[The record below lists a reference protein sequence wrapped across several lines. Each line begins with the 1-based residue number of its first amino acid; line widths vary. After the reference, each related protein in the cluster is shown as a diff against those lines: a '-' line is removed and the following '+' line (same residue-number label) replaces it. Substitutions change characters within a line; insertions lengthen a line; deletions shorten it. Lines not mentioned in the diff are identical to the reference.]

1 MGKHRANPSHAPRKN
16 GIIAPFLSPTPA
28 RMNRLLFTALI
39 FATAACAAPPT
50 TPPPAPRQLENPP
63 IAPSLPY
70 PETTPNEQFEQ
81 LAIQVSRLENQVA
94 ELQERIEQLE
104 QRLATPAKRPT
115 RVHSNKPI
123 APPFASHQ
131 GSLKTENASSRL
143 EKAQQQYRAQQ
154 YQAATVTL
162 READSGGDGS
172 ETAQKSMFLLLQAH
186 QKLNHCQSV
195 INIGQRYAARFSVS
209 PNAPEALS
217 LVAQCQ
223 WRIQQ
228 QDIARDTWRKI
239 IQQYP
244 KSPAALRARNQI
256 DKR

>member
-1 MGKHRANPSHAPRKN
+1 
-16 GIIAPFLSPTPA
+16 
-28 RMNRLLFTALI
+28 MNRLLFTALI
-39 FATAACAAPPT
+39 FATAACAAPPNAL
-50 TPPPAPRQLENPP
+50 PPAPRQPENPSV
-63 IAPSLPY
+63 PSLPY

-94 ELQERIEQLE
+94 ELHERVEQLE
-104 QRLATPAKRPT
+104 QRIAASAKRPT
-115 RVHSNKPI
+115 RVRVNKPI
-123 APPFASHQ
+123 APPFQ
-131 GSLKTENASSRL
+131 GSLKTENTPSLL
-143 EKAQQQYRAQQ
+143 EKAQQQYHAQQ
-154 YQAATVTL
+154 YQAATATL

-195 INIGQRYAARFSVS
+195 INIGQRYAARFSGS

-244 KSPAALRARNQI
+244 KSPAAARARNQI
-256 DKR
+256 HKK

>member
-1 MGKHRANPSHAPRKN
+1 
-16 GIIAPFLSPTPA
+16 
-28 RMNRLLFTALI
+28 MNRLSLTALAL
-39 FATAACAAPPT
+39 ATAACATPPT
-50 TPPPAPRQLENPP
+50 TPPPRQPETPP

-94 ELQERIEQLE
+94 ELHERVEQLE
-104 QRLATPAKRPT
+104 QRIAASAKRPT
-115 RVHSNKPI
+115 RVRVNKPI
-123 APPFASHQ
+123 APPFQ
-131 GSLKTENASSRL
+131 GSLKTENTPSLL
-143 EKAQQQYRAQQ
+143 EKAQQQYHAQQ
-154 YQAATVTL
+154 YQAATATL

-195 INIGQRYAARFSVS
+195 INIGQRYAARFSGS

-244 KSPAALRARNQI
+244 KSPAAARARNQI
-256 DKR
+256 HKK

>member
-1 MGKHRANPSHAPRKN
+1 
-16 GIIAPFLSPTPA
+16 
-28 RMNRLLFTALI
+28 MNRLLFTALI

-50 TPPPAPRQLENPP
+50 MPPPAPRQPENPP

-94 ELQERIEQLE
+94 ELHERVEQLE
-104 QRLATPAKRPT
+104 QRIAASAKRPT
-115 RVHSNKPI
+115 RVRVNKPI
-123 APPFASHQ
+123 APPFQ
-131 GSLKTENASSRL
+131 GSLKTENAPSLL

-154 YQAATVTL
+154 YQAATATL

-195 INIGQRYAARFSVS
+195 INIGQRYAARFSGS

-244 KSPAALRARNQI
+244 KSPAAARARNQI
-256 DKR
+256 HKK

>member
-1 MGKHRANPSHAPRKN
+1 
-16 GIIAPFLSPTPA
+16 
-28 RMNRLLFTALI
+28 MNRLLFTALI

-50 TPPPAPRQLENPP
+50 MPPPAPRQPENPP

-94 ELQERIEQLE
+94 ELHERVEQLE
-104 QRLATPAKRPT
+104 QRIAASAKRPT
-115 RVHSNKPI
+115 RVRVNKPI
-123 APPFASHQ
+123 APPFQ
-131 GSLKTENASSRL
+131 GSLKTENAPSRL
-143 EKAQQQYRAQQ
+143 EKAQQQYRQQ
-154 YQAATVTL
+154 HYQAATATL
-162 READSGGDGS
+162 READGGGDGS

-195 INIGQRYAARFSVS
+195 INIGQRYAARFSGS

-244 KSPAALRARNQI
+244 KSPAAARARNQI
-256 DKR
+256 HKK

>member
-1 MGKHRANPSHAPRKN
+1 
-16 GIIAPFLSPTPA
+16 
-28 RMNRLLFTALI
+28 MNRLLFTALI

-94 ELQERIEQLE
+94 ELHERVEQLE
-104 QRLATPAKRPT
+104 QRIAASAKRPT
-115 RVHSNKPI
+115 RVRVNKPI
-123 APPFASHQ
+123 APPFQ
-131 GSLKTENASSRL
+131 GSLKTENTPSLL
-143 EKAQQQYRAQQ
+143 EKAQQQYHAQQ
-154 YQAATVTL
+154 YQAATATL

-195 INIGQRYAARFSVS
+195 INIGQRYATRFSGS
-209 PNAPEALS
+209 LNAPEALS

-244 KSPAALRARNQI
+244 KSPAASRARNQI
-256 DKR
+256 KQR

>member
-1 MGKHRANPSHAPRKN
+1 
-16 GIIAPFLSPTPA
+16 
-28 RMNRLLFTALI
+28 MNRLLFTALI
-39 FATAACAAPPT
+39 LATAACAAPPNAL
-50 TPPPAPRQLENPP
+50 PPAPRQPENPSV
-63 IAPSLPY
+63 PSLPY
-70 PETTPNEQFEQ
+70 PETTANEQFEQ

-94 ELQERIEQLE
+94 ELHERVEQLE
-104 QRLATPAKRPT
+104 QRIAASAKRPT
-115 RVHSNKPI
+115 RVRVNKPI
-123 APPFASHQ
+123 APPFQ
-131 GSLKTENASSRL
+131 GSLKTENAPSLL

-154 YQAATVTL
+154 YQAATATL

-195 INIGQRYAARFSVS
+195 INIGQRYATRFSGS
-209 PNAPEALS
+209 LNAPEALS

-223 WRIQQ
+223 WHIQQ

-244 KSPAALRARNQI
+244 KSPAASRARNQI
-256 DKR
+256 KQR

>member
-1 MGKHRANPSHAPRKN
+1 M
-16 GIIAPFLSPTPA
+16 
-28 RMNRLLFTALI
+28 
-39 FATAACAAPPT
+39 
-50 TPPPAPRQLENPP
+50 PPPAPRQPENPP

-94 ELQERIEQLE
+94 ELHERVEQLE
-104 QRLATPAKRPT
+104 QRIAASAKRPT
-115 RVHSNKPI
+115 RVRVNKPI
-123 APPFASHQ
+123 APPFQ
-131 GSLKTENASSRL
+131 GSLKTENTPSLL
-143 EKAQQQYRAQQ
+143 EKAQQQYHAQQ
-154 YQAATVTL
+154 YQAATATL

-195 INIGQRYAARFSVS
+195 INIGQRYAARFSGGL
-209 PNAPEALS
+209 NAPEALS

-244 KSPAALRARNQI
+244 KSSAAARARNQI
-256 DKR
+256 HKK

>member
-1 MGKHRANPSHAPRKN
+1 
-16 GIIAPFLSPTPA
+16 
-28 RMNRLLFTALI
+28 MNRLLFTALI
-39 FATAACAAPPT
+39 LATAACAAPPNAL
-50 TPPPAPRQLENPP
+50 PPAPRQPENPSV
-63 IAPSLPY
+63 PSLPY

-94 ELQERIEQLE
+94 ELHERVEQLE
-104 QRLATPAKRPT
+104 QRLAASAKRSA
-115 RVHSNKPI
+115 RVRVNKPI
-123 APPFASHQ
+123 APPFQ
-131 GSLKTENASSRL
+131 GSLKTENAPSLL

-154 YQAATVTL
+154 YQAATATL

-172 ETAQKSMFLLLQAH
+172 ESAQKSMFLLLQSH

-195 INIGQRYAARFSVS
+195 INIGQRYAARFSGS

-244 KSPAALRARNQI
+244 KSPAAARARNQI
-256 DKR
+256 KQR

>member
-1 MGKHRANPSHAPRKN
+1 
-16 GIIAPFLSPTPA
+16 
-28 RMNRLLFTALI
+28 MNRLLFTALI
-39 FATAACAAPPT
+39 LATAACAAPPNAL
-50 TPPPAPRQLENPP
+50 PPAPRQPENPSV
-63 IAPSLPY
+63 PSLPY

-94 ELQERIEQLE
+94 ERHERVEQLE
-104 QRLATPAKRPT
+104 QRLAASAKRPT

-131 GSLKTENASSRL
+131 GSLKTETAPSLL

-154 YQAATVTL
+154 YQAATATL

-195 INIGQRYAARFSVS
+195 INIGQRYATRFSGS
-209 PNAPEALS
+209 LNAPEALS

-244 KSPAALRARNQI
+244 QSPAAARARNQI
-256 DKR
+256 HKK

>member
-1 MGKHRANPSHAPRKN
+1 
-16 GIIAPFLSPTPA
+16 
-28 RMNRLLFTALI
+28 MNRLSLTALAL
-39 FATAACAAPPT
+39 ATAACATPPT
-50 TPPPAPRQLENPP
+50 TPPPRQPETPP
-63 IAPSLPY
+63 IASSLPY
-70 PETTPNEQFEQ
+70 PETTANEQFEQ

-94 ELQERIEQLE
+94 ELHERVEQLE
-104 QRLATPAKRPT
+104 QRIAASAKRPT
-115 RVHSNKPI
+115 RVRVNKP
-123 APPFASHQ
+123 FQ
-131 GSLKTENASSRL
+131 GSLKTENAPSLL

-154 YQAATVTL
+154 YQAATATL

-195 INIGQRYAARFSVS
+195 INIGQRYATRFSGS
-209 PNAPEALS
+209 LNAPEALS

-244 KSPAALRARNQI
+244 KSSAAARARNQI
-256 DKR
+256 HKK

>member
-1 MGKHRANPSHAPRKN
+1 
-16 GIIAPFLSPTPA
+16 
-28 RMNRLLFTALI
+28 MNRLSLTALAL
-39 FATAACAAPPT
+39 ATAACATPPT
-50 TPPPAPRQLENPP
+50 TPPPRQPETPP
-63 IAPSLPY
+63 IASSLPY
-70 PETTPNEQFEQ
+70 PETTANEQFEQ

-94 ELQERIEQLE
+94 ELQERVEQLE
-104 QRLATPAKRPT
+104 QRLAASAKRPT

-123 APPFASHQ
+123 APPFANHQ
-131 GSLKTENASSRL
+131 GSLKMETAPSRL

-154 YQAATVTL
+154 YQAATATL

-172 ETAQKSMFLLLQAH
+172 ESAQKSMFLLLQSH

-195 INIGQRYAARFSVS
+195 INIGQRYATRFSGS
-209 PNAPEALS
+209 LNAPEALS

-244 KSPAALRARNQI
+244 KSPAASRARNQI
-256 DKR
+256 KQR

>member
-1 MGKHRANPSHAPRKN
+1 
-16 GIIAPFLSPTPA
+16 
-28 RMNRLLFTALI
+28 MNRLSLTALAL
-39 FATAACAAPPT
+39 ATAACATPPT
-50 TPPPAPRQLENPP
+50 TPPPRQPETPP
-63 IAPSLPY
+63 IASSLPY
-70 PETTPNEQFEQ
+70 PETTANEQFEQ

-94 ELQERIEQLE
+94 ELHERVEQLE
-104 QRLATPAKRPT
+104 QRLAASVKRPT

-131 GSLKTENASSRL
+131 GSLKTETAPSLL

-154 YQAATVTL
+154 YQAATATL

-195 INIGQRYAARFSVS
+195 INIGQRYATRFSGS
-209 PNAPEALS
+209 LNAPEALS

-244 KSPAALRARNQI
+244 QSPAAARARNQI
-256 DKR
+256 HKK

>member
-1 MGKHRANPSHAPRKN
+1 
-16 GIIAPFLSPTPA
+16 
-28 RMNRLLFTALI
+28 MNRLLFTALI

-50 TPPPAPRQLENPP
+50 MPPPAPRQPENPP

-94 ELQERIEQLE
+94 ELHERVEQLE
-104 QRLATPAKRPT
+104 QRIAASAKRPT
-115 RVHSNKPI
+115 RVRVNKPI
-123 APPFASHQ
+123 APPFQ
-131 GSLKTENASSRL
+131 GSLKTENTPSLL
-143 EKAQQQYRAQQ
+143 EKAQQQYHAQQ
-154 YQAATVTL
+154 YQAATATL

-195 INIGQRYAARFSVS
+195 INIGQRYAARFSGS

-244 KSPAALRARNQI
+244 KSPAAARARNQI
-256 DKR
+256 HKK

>member
-1 MGKHRANPSHAPRKN
+1 
-16 GIIAPFLSPTPA
+16 
-28 RMNRLLFTALI
+28 MNRLLFTALI
-39 FATAACAAPPT
+39 FATAACAAPPNAL
-50 TPPPAPRQLENPP
+50 PPAPRQPENPSV
-63 IAPSLPY
+63 PSLPY

-94 ELQERIEQLE
+94 ELHERVEQLE
-104 QRLATPAKRPT
+104 QRIAASAKRPN
-115 RVHSNKPI
+115 RVRVNKPI
-123 APPFASHQ
+123 APPFQ
-131 GSLKTENASSRL
+131 GSLKTENAPSLL

-154 YQAATVTL
+154 YQAATATL

-195 INIGQRYAARFSVS
+195 SNIGQRYAARFSGS

-244 KSPAALRARNQI
+244 KSPAASRARNQI
-256 DKR
+256 KQR

>member
-1 MGKHRANPSHAPRKN
+1 
-16 GIIAPFLSPTPA
+16 
-28 RMNRLLFTALI
+28 MNRLLFTALI
-39 FATAACAAPPT
+39 FATAACAAPPNAL
-50 TPPPAPRQLENPP
+50 PPAPRQPENPSV
-63 IAPSLPY
+63 PSLPY

-94 ELQERIEQLE
+94 ELHERVEQLE
-104 QRLATPAKRPT
+104 QRIAASAKRPT
-115 RVHSNKPI
+115 RVRVNKPI
-123 APPFASHQ
+123 APPFQ
-131 GSLKTENASSRL
+131 GSLKTENTPSLL
-143 EKAQQQYRAQQ
+143 EKAQQQYHAQQ
-154 YQAATVTL
+154 YQAATATL

-195 INIGQRYAARFSVS
+195 INIGQRYATRFSGS
-209 PNAPEALS
+209 LNAPEALS

-244 KSPAALRARNQI
+244 QSPAAARARNQI
-256 DKR
+256 HKK

>member
-1 MGKHRANPSHAPRKN
+1 
-16 GIIAPFLSPTPA
+16 
-28 RMNRLLFTALI
+28 MNRLFLTTFIL
-39 FATAACAAPPT
+39 ATAACAPPPT
-50 TPPPAPRQLENPP
+50 TPPPRQPETLP
-63 IAPSLPY
+63 IASSLPY

-94 ELQERIEQLE
+94 ELHERVEQLE
-104 QRLATPAKRPT
+104 QRLAASAKRPT
-115 RVHSNKPI
+115 RVRVNKPI
-123 APPFASHQ
+123 APPFQ
-131 GSLKTENASSRL
+131 GSLKTENTPSLL
-143 EKAQQQYRAQQ
+143 EKAQQQYHAQQ
-154 YQAATVTL
+154 YQAATATL

-172 ETAQKSMFLLLQAH
+172 ESAQKSMFLLLQSH

-195 INIGQRYAARFSVS
+195 INIGQRYAARFSGS

-244 KSPAALRARNQI
+244 KSPAASRARNQI
-256 DKR
+256 KQR

>member
-1 MGKHRANPSHAPRKN
+1 
-16 GIIAPFLSPTPA
+16 
-28 RMNRLLFTALI
+28 MNRLLFTALI

>member
-1 MGKHRANPSHAPRKN
+1 
-16 GIIAPFLSPTPA
+16 
-28 RMNRLLFTALI
+28 MNRLLFTALI

-50 TPPPAPRQLENPP
+50 TLPPALRQPENPP

-94 ELQERIEQLE
+94 ELHERVEQLE
-104 QRLATPAKRPT
+104 QRIAASAKRPT
-115 RVHSNKPI
+115 RVRVNKPI
-123 APPFASHQ
+123 APPFQ
-131 GSLKTENASSRL
+131 GSLKTENTPSLL
-143 EKAQQQYRAQQ
+143 EKAQQQYHAQQ
-154 YQAATVTL
+154 YQAATATL

-195 INIGQRYAARFSVS
+195 INIGQRYAARFSGS

-244 KSPAALRARNQI
+244 KSPAAARARNQI
-256 DKR
+256 HKK

>member
-1 MGKHRANPSHAPRKN
+1 
-16 GIIAPFLSPTPA
+16 
-28 RMNRLLFTALI
+28 MNRLLFTALI
-39 FATAACAAPPT
+39 LATAACAAPPNAL
-50 TPPPAPRQLENPP
+50 PPAPRQPENPSV
-63 IAPSLPY
+63 PSLPY

-94 ELQERIEQLE
+94 ELHERVEQLE
-104 QRLATPAKRPT
+104 QRIAASAKRPT
-115 RVHSNKPI
+115 RVRVNKPI
-123 APPFASHQ
+123 APPFQ
-131 GSLKTENASSRL
+131 GSLKTENTPSLL
-143 EKAQQQYRAQQ
+143 EKAQQQYHAQQ
-154 YQAATVTL
+154 YQAATATL

-195 INIGQRYAARFSVS
+195 INIGQRYAARFSGS

-244 KSPAALRARNQI
+244 KSPAASRARNQI
-256 DKR
+256 KQR

>member
-1 MGKHRANPSHAPRKN
+1 
-16 GIIAPFLSPTPA
+16 
-28 RMNRLLFTALI
+28 MNRLLFTALI

-50 TPPPAPRQLENPP
+50 MPPPAPRQPENPP

-94 ELQERIEQLE
+94 ELHERVEQLE
-104 QRLATPAKRPT
+104 QRIAASAKRPT
-115 RVHSNKPI
+115 RVRVNKPI
-123 APPFASHQ
+123 APPFQ
-131 GSLKTENASSRL
+131 GSLKTENAPSLL

-154 YQAATVTL
+154 YQAATATL

-195 INIGQRYAARFSVS
+195 INIGQRYATRFSGS
-209 PNAPEALS
+209 LNAPEALS

-244 KSPAALRARNQI
+244 KSPAASRARNQI
-256 DKR
+256 KQR

>member
-1 MGKHRANPSHAPRKN
+1 
-16 GIIAPFLSPTPA
+16 
-28 RMNRLLFTALI
+28 MNRLLFTALI

-50 TPPPAPRQLENPP
+50 MPPPAPRQPENPP

-81 LAIQVSRLENQVA
+81 LAIQVRRLENQVA
-94 ELQERIEQLE
+94 ELQERVEQLE
-104 QRLATPAKRPT
+104 QRLAASAKRPP

-123 APPFASHQ
+123 APPFANHQ
-131 GSLKTENASSRL
+131 GSLKTENATAL
-143 EKAQQQYRAQQ
+143 LDKAQQQYRAQQ
-154 YQAATVTL
+154 YQAATAIL

-195 INIGQRYAARFSVS
+195 INIGQRYAARFSGS
-209 PNAPEALS
+209 LNAPEALS

-244 KSPAALRARNQI
+244 KSSAAARARNQI
-256 DKR
+256 HKK

>member
-1 MGKHRANPSHAPRKN
+1 
-16 GIIAPFLSPTPA
+16 
-28 RMNRLLFTALI
+28 MNRLLLTSLVLA
-39 FATAACAAPPT
+39 ASACAAPIGQPEK
-50 TPPPAPRQLENPP
+50 PEPAHK
-63 IAPSLPY
+63 AKPSLPY
-70 PETTPNEQFEQ
+70 PESSFHEQFEQ

-94 ELQERIEQLE
+94 ELQSRVEQLE
-104 QRLATPAKRPT
+104 QRNAPPAPVKRHT
-115 RVHSNKPI
+115 RLRPAKPI
-123 APPFASHQ
+123 APPFQ
-131 GSLKTENASSRL
+131 GSLKTETSSSQL
-143 EKAQQQYRAQQ
+143 EKAQQQYSQQQ
-154 YQAATVTL
+154 YQAATLTL

-195 INIGQRYAARFSVS
+195 INIGQRYATRFSGS
-209 PNAPEALS
+209 LNAPEALS

-244 KSPAALRARNQI
+244 KSPAAARARNQI
-256 DKR
+256 HKK

>member
-1 MGKHRANPSHAPRKN
+1 M
-16 GIIAPFLSPTPA
+16 
-28 RMNRLLFTALI
+28 
-39 FATAACAAPPT
+39 TAACVAPPIRQPE
-50 TPPPAPRQLENPP
+50 TPESPRPAHSP
-63 IAPSLPY
+63 LPY

-94 ELQERIEQLE
+94 ELHERVEQLE
-104 QRLATPAKRPT
+104 QRIAASAKRPT
-115 RVHSNKPI
+115 RVRVNKPI
-123 APPFASHQ
+123 APPFQ
-131 GSLKTENASSRL
+131 GSLKTENTPSLL
-143 EKAQQQYRAQQ
+143 EKAQQQYHAQQ
-154 YQAATVTL
+154 YQAATATL

-195 INIGQRYAARFSVS
+195 INIGQRYAARFSGS

-244 KSPAALRARNQI
+244 KSPAAARARNQI
-256 DKR
+256 HKK

>member
-1 MGKHRANPSHAPRKN
+1 
-16 GIIAPFLSPTPA
+16 
-28 RMNRLLFTALI
+28 MNRLLFTALI
-39 FATAACAAPPT
+39 LATAACAAPPNAL
-50 TPPPAPRQLENPP
+50 PPAPRQPENPSV
-63 IAPSLPY
+63 PSLPY
-70 PETTPNEQFEQ
+70 PETTANEQFEQ

-94 ELQERIEQLE
+94 ELHERVEQLE
-104 QRLATPAKRPT
+104 QRIAASAKRPT
-115 RVHSNKPI
+115 RVRVNKPI
-123 APPFASHQ
+123 APPFQ
-131 GSLKTENASSRL
+131 GSLKTENAPSLL

-154 YQAATVTL
+154 YQAATATL

-195 INIGQRYAARFSVS
+195 INIGQRYAARFSGS

-244 KSPAALRARNQI
+244 KSPAAARARNQI
-256 DKR
+256 HKK

>member
-1 MGKHRANPSHAPRKN
+1 
-16 GIIAPFLSPTPA
+16 
-28 RMNRLLFTALI
+28 MNRLLLTSLVLA
-39 FATAACAAPPT
+39 ASACAAPIGQPEK
-50 TPPPAPRQLENPP
+50 PEPAHK
-63 IAPSLPY
+63 AKPSLPY

-94 ELQERIEQLE
+94 ELHERVEQLE
-104 QRLATPAKRPT
+104 QRIAASAKRPT
-115 RVHSNKPI
+115 RVRVNKPI
-123 APPFASHQ
+123 APPFQ
-131 GSLKTENASSRL
+131 GSLKTENAPSLL

-154 YQAATVTL
+154 YQAATATL

-195 INIGQRYAARFSVS
+195 INIGQRYAARFSGS

-244 KSPAALRARNQI
+244 KSPAAARARNQI

>member
-1 MGKHRANPSHAPRKN
+1 
-16 GIIAPFLSPTPA
+16 
-28 RMNRLLFTALI
+28 MNRLSLTALAL
-39 FATAACAAPPT
+39 ATAACATPPT
-50 TPPPAPRQLENPP
+50 TPPPRQPETPP
-63 IAPSLPY
+63 IASSLPY
-70 PETTPNEQFEQ
+70 PETTANEQFEQ

-94 ELQERIEQLE
+94 ELHERVEQLE
-104 QRLATPAKRPT
+104 QRLAASVKRPT

-131 GSLKTENASSRL
+131 VSLKTENATAL
-143 EKAQQQYRAQQ
+143 LDKAQQQYRAQQ
-154 YQAATVTL
+154 YQAATATL

-195 INIGQRYAARFSVS
+195 INIGQRYATRFSGS
-209 PNAPEALS
+209 LNAPEALS

-244 KSPAALRARNQI
+244 KSPAASRARNQI
-256 DKR
+256 KQR

>member
-1 MGKHRANPSHAPRKN
+1 
-16 GIIAPFLSPTPA
+16 
-28 RMNRLLFTALI
+28 MNRLFLTTFIL
-39 FATAACAAPPT
+39 ATAACATPPT
-50 TPPPAPRQLENPP
+50 TPPPRQPETLP
-63 IAPSLPY
+63 IASSLPY

-94 ELQERIEQLE
+94 ELHERVEQLE
-104 QRLATPAKRPT
+104 QRIAASAKRPT
-115 RVHSNKPI
+115 RVRVNKPI
-123 APPFASHQ
+123 APPFQ
-131 GSLKTENASSRL
+131 GSLKTENAPSLL

-154 YQAATVTL
+154 YQAATATL

-172 ETAQKSMFLLLQAH
+172 ESAQKSMFLLLQSH

-195 INIGQRYAARFSVS
+195 INIGQRYAARFSGS

-244 KSPAALRARNQI
+244 KSPAAARARNQI
-256 DKR
+256 HKK

>member
-1 MGKHRANPSHAPRKN
+1 M
-16 GIIAPFLSPTPA
+16 
-28 RMNRLLFTALI
+28 
-39 FATAACAAPPT
+39 
-50 TPPPAPRQLENPP
+50 PPPAPRQPENPP

-94 ELQERIEQLE
+94 ELHERVEQLE
-104 QRLATPAKRPT
+104 QRIAALAKRPA

-123 APPFASHQ
+123 APLFANHQ
-131 GSLKTENASSRL
+131 GSLKTENATAL
-143 EKAQQQYRAQQ
+143 LDKAQQQYRAQQ
-154 YQAATVTL
+154 YQAATATL

-195 INIGQRYAARFSVS
+195 INIGQRYATRFSGS
-209 PNAPEALS
+209 LNAPEALS

-244 KSPAALRARNQI
+244 KSPAAARARNQI
-256 DKR
+256 HKK

>member
-1 MGKHRANPSHAPRKN
+1 
-16 GIIAPFLSPTPA
+16 
-28 RMNRLLFTALI
+28 MNRLSLTALAL
-39 FATAACAAPPT
+39 ATAACATPPT
-50 TPPPAPRQLENPP
+50 TPPPRQPETPP
-63 IAPSLPY
+63 IASSLPY
-70 PETTPNEQFEQ
+70 PETTANEQFEQ

-94 ELQERIEQLE
+94 ELHERVEQLE
-104 QRLATPAKRPT
+104 QRLAASVKRPT

-131 GSLKTENASSRL
+131 VSLKTENATAL
-143 EKAQQQYRAQQ
+143 LDKAQQQYRAQQ
-154 YQAATVTL
+154 YQAATATL

-195 INIGQRYAARFSVS
+195 INIGQRYATRFSGS
-209 PNAPEALS
+209 LNAPEALS

-223 WRIQQ
+223 WHIQQ

-244 KSPAALRARNQI
+244 KSPAAARARNHI
-256 DKR
+256 HKK

>member
-1 MGKHRANPSHAPRKN
+1 
-16 GIIAPFLSPTPA
+16 
-28 RMNRLLFTALI
+28 MNRLSLTALAL
-39 FATAACAAPPT
+39 ATAACATPPT
-50 TPPPAPRQLENPP
+50 TPPPRQPETPP
-63 IAPSLPY
+63 IASSLPY
-70 PETTPNEQFEQ
+70 PETTANEQFEQ

-94 ELQERIEQLE
+94 ELHERVEQLE
-104 QRLATPAKRPT
+104 QRIAASAKRPT

-131 GSLKTENASSRL
+131 GSLKTETAPSRL

-154 YQAATVTL
+154 YQAATATL

-195 INIGQRYAARFSVS
+195 INIGQRYATRFSGS
-209 PNAPEALS
+209 LNAPEALS

-244 KSPAALRARNQI
+244 KSPAASRARNQI
-256 DKR
+256 KQR

>member
-1 MGKHRANPSHAPRKN
+1 
-16 GIIAPFLSPTPA
+16 
-28 RMNRLLFTALI
+28 MNRLSLTALAL
-39 FATAACAAPPT
+39 ATAACATPPT
-50 TPPPAPRQLENPP
+50 TPPPRQPETPP
-63 IAPSLPY
+63 IASSLPY
-70 PETTPNEQFEQ
+70 PETTPTEQFEQ

-94 ELQERIEQLE
+94 ELQERVEQLE
-104 QRLATPAKRPT
+104 QRAAQPIKRPT
-115 RVHSNKPI
+115 RVYSNKPI
-123 APPFASHQ
+123 APPFQ
-131 GSLKTENASSRL
+131 GSLKTENAPSRL
-143 EKAQQQYRAQQ
+143 EKAQQQYRQQ
-154 YQAATVTL
+154 HYQAATATL

-195 INIGQRYAARFSVS
+195 INIGQRYAARFSGS

-244 KSPAALRARNQI
+244 KSPAASRARNQI
-256 DKR
+256 KQR

>member
-1 MGKHRANPSHAPRKN
+1 
-16 GIIAPFLSPTPA
+16 
-28 RMNRLLFTALI
+28 MNRLFLTTFIL
-39 FATAACAAPPT
+39 ATAACATPPT
-50 TPPPAPRQLENPP
+50 TPPPRQPETLP
-63 IAPSLPY
+63 IASSLPY

-94 ELQERIEQLE
+94 ELHERVEQLE
-104 QRLATPAKRPT
+104 QRLAASAKRPT
-115 RVHSNKPI
+115 RVRVNKPI
-123 APPFASHQ
+123 APPFQ
-131 GSLKTENASSRL
+131 GSLKTENAPSLL

-154 YQAATVTL
+154 YQAATATL

-172 ETAQKSMFLLLQAH
+172 ESAQKSMFLLLQSH

-195 INIGQRYAARFSVS
+195 INIGQRYAARFSGS

-244 KSPAALRARNQI
+244 KSPAAARARNQI
-256 DKR
+256 HKK

>member
-1 MGKHRANPSHAPRKN
+1 
-16 GIIAPFLSPTPA
+16 
-28 RMNRLLFTALI
+28 MNRLFLTTFIL
-39 FATAACAAPPT
+39 ATAACATPPT
-50 TPPPAPRQLENPP
+50 TPPPRQPETLP
-63 IAPSLPY
+63 IASSLPY

-94 ELQERIEQLE
+94 ELHERVEQLE
-104 QRLATPAKRPT
+104 QRLAASAKRPT
-115 RVHSNKPI
+115 RVRVNKPI
-123 APPFASHQ
+123 APPFQ
-131 GSLKTENASSRL
+131 GSLKTENTPSLL
-143 EKAQQQYRAQQ
+143 EKAQQQYHAQQ
-154 YQAATVTL
+154 YQAATATL

-172 ETAQKSMFLLLQAH
+172 ESAQKSMFLLLQSH

-195 INIGQRYAARFSVS
+195 INIGQRYAARFSGS

-239 IQQYP
+239 IQIIQQYP
-244 KSPAALRARNQI
+244 KSPAAARARNQI
-256 DKR
+256 KQR

>member
-1 MGKHRANPSHAPRKN
+1 
-16 GIIAPFLSPTPA
+16 
-28 RMNRLLFTALI
+28 MNRLLFTALI
-39 FATAACAAPPT
+39 LATAACAAPPNAL
-50 TPPPAPRQLENPP
+50 PPAPRQPENPSV
-63 IAPSLPY
+63 PSLPY

-94 ELQERIEQLE
+94 ELHERVEQLE
-104 QRLATPAKRPT
+104 QRIAASAKRPT
-115 RVHSNKPI
+115 RVRVNKPI
-123 APPFASHQ
+123 APPFQ
-131 GSLKTENASSRL
+131 GSLKTENAPSLL

-154 YQAATVTL
+154 YQAATATL

-172 ETAQKSMFLLLQAH
+172 ESAQKSMFLLLQSH

-195 INIGQRYAARFSVS
+195 INIGQRYAARFSGS

-244 KSPAALRARNQI
+244 KSPAAARARNQI
-256 DKR
+256 HKR

>member
-1 MGKHRANPSHAPRKN
+1 
-16 GIIAPFLSPTPA
+16 
-28 RMNRLLFTALI
+28 MNHLLFTALI
-39 FATAACAAPPT
+39 LATVACAAPPNAL
-50 TPPPAPRQLENPP
+50 PPAPRQPENPSV
-63 IAPSLPY
+63 PSLPY

-94 ELQERIEQLE
+94 ELHERVEQLE
-104 QRLATPAKRPT
+104 QRIAASAKRPT
-115 RVHSNKPI
+115 RVRVNKPI
-123 APPFASHQ
+123 APPFQ
-131 GSLKTENASSRL
+131 GSLKTENTPSLL
-143 EKAQQQYRAQQ
+143 EKAQQQYHAQQ
-154 YQAATVTL
+154 YQAATATL

-195 INIGQRYAARFSVS
+195 INIGQRYAARFSGS

-244 KSPAALRARNQI
+244 KSPAAARARNQI
-256 DKR
+256 HKK

>member
-1 MGKHRANPSHAPRKN
+1 
-16 GIIAPFLSPTPA
+16 
-28 RMNRLLFTALI
+28 MNRLFLTTFIL
-39 FATAACAAPPT
+39 ATAACATPPT
-50 TPPPAPRQLENPP
+50 TPPPRQPETLP
-63 IAPSLPY
+63 IASSLPY

-94 ELQERIEQLE
+94 ELHERVEQLE
-104 QRLATPAKRPT
+104 QRLAASAKRPT
-115 RVHSNKPI
+115 RVRVNKPI
-123 APPFASHQ
+123 APPFQ
-131 GSLKTENASSRL
+131 GSLKTENTPSLL
-143 EKAQQQYRAQQ
+143 EKAQQQYHAQQ
-154 YQAATVTL
+154 YQAATATL

-172 ETAQKSMFLLLQAH
+172 ESAQKSMFLLLQSH
-186 QKLNHCQSV
+186 QTLNHCQSV
-195 INIGQRYAARFSVS
+195 INIGQRYAARFSGS

-244 KSPAALRARNQI
+244 KSPAAARARNQI
-256 DKR
+256 HKK

>member
-1 MGKHRANPSHAPRKN
+1 
-16 GIIAPFLSPTPA
+16 
-28 RMNRLLFTALI
+28 MNRLSLTALAL
-39 FATAACAAPPT
+39 ATAACAAPPT
-50 TPPPAPRQLENPP
+50 TPPPRQPETPP
-63 IAPSLPY
+63 IASSLPY
-70 PETTPNEQFEQ
+70 PETTSNEQFEQ

-94 ELQERIEQLE
+94 ELHERVEQLE
-104 QRLATPAKRPT
+104 QRIAASAKRPT
-115 RVHSNKPI
+115 RVRVNKPI
-123 APPFASHQ
+123 APPFQ
-131 GSLKTENASSRL
+131 GSLKTENAPSLL

-154 YQAATVTL
+154 YQAATATL

-172 ETAQKSMFLLLQAH
+172 ETAQKSMFLLLQVH

-195 INIGQRYAARFSVS
+195 INIGQRYATRFSGS
-209 PNAPEALS
+209 LNAPEALS

-244 KSPAALRARNQI
+244 KSPAASRARNQI
-256 DKR
+256 KKR

>member
-1 MGKHRANPSHAPRKN
+1 
-16 GIIAPFLSPTPA
+16 
-28 RMNRLLFTALI
+28 MNRLFLTTFIL
-39 FATAACAAPPT
+39 ATAACATPPT
-50 TPPPAPRQLENPP
+50 TPPPRQPETLP
-63 IAPSLPY
+63 IASSLPY

-94 ELQERIEQLE
+94 ELHERVEQLE
-104 QRLATPAKRPT
+104 QRLAASAKRPT
-115 RVHSNKPI
+115 RVRVNKPI
-123 APPFASHQ
+123 APPFQ
-131 GSLKTENASSRL
+131 GSLKTENAPSRL
-143 EKAQQQYRAQQ
+143 EKAQQQYRQQ
-154 YQAATVTL
+154 HYQAATATL

-195 INIGQRYAARFSVS
+195 INIGQRYAARFSGS

-244 KSPAALRARNQI
+244 KSPAAARARNQI
-256 DKR
+256 HKK